1 ISPQKFQQKALQQ
14 AKQKKSKSAEFL
26 MVGKDERV
34 AAEGTAN
41 PAFNISC
48 TDLSA
53 YQTSEEEVIRH
64 DKLDSTLAAHREK
77 RRLQTRNEPRG
88 NECSRNYFDPLMD
101 EEINPRQCGM
111 EVTKEVPVKLDER
124 LLYDKLMTFLDEENR
139 KLAIH
144 DTFSSAWPFSGDET
158 CDLAKEVEDEE
169 TLTYTE
175 QFDNDVQDEIILLSK
190 FSLEQV
196 RKKYQHPTPLLH
208 CYIFNKCCRAG

>member
-1 ISPQKFQQKALQQ
+1 MDGPLDKGEASYFSEK
-14 AKQKKSKSAEFL
+14 
-26 MVGKDERV
+26 VGKDERV

-111 EVTKEVPVKLDER
+111 EVTKEDSKQLKSFFPCCSQTYPHNKNPVRQVVLRVYGQPSHPVGSMAEKELEPKSPEYQFHALDHNTTNFHFSASPKLLR
-124 LLYDKLMTFLDEENR
+124 VL
-139 KLAIH
+139 
-144 DTFSSAWPFSGDET
+144 
-158 CDLAKEVEDEE
+158 
-169 TLTYTE
+169 
-175 QFDNDVQDEIILLSK
+175 
-190 FSLEQV
+190 
-196 RKKYQHPTPLLH
+196 
-208 CYIFNKCCRAG
+208 